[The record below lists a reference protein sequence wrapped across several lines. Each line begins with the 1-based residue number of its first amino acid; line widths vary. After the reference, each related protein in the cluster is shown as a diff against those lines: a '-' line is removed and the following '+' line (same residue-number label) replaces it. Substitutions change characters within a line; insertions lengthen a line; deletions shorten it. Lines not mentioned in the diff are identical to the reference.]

1 MRKQIL
7 SRGDAA
13 IMIWKLLKVFA
24 AESVKISPPRLR
36 SDSQFAYTIDTR
48 KQFCG
53 NGRVIQTP

>member
-1 MRKQIL
+1 
-7 SRGDAA
+7 
-13 IMIWKLLKVFA
+13 MIWKLLKVFA